1 MVRIVEDMPSTNSGE
16 KLSGWKAIDYLDGI
30 ESANKKYDENEPDR
44 TKISEL
50 EEQVNIAEKK
60 NSELMI
66 DFEIDSKHLADTA
79 RLVYDEREK
88 ADRLQEELE
97 LSRQT
102 ENVDSLTEIN
112 NNNYL
117 DKWLKN
123 PNNFD
128 VTKSDKKLGI
138 VFIDMDNLKKGVND
152 KYGHEAGD
160 IALKG
165 IASFLKSNFR
175 SGDICIRK
183 GGDEYVVLCLPRDE
197 NEVFDELEFQSGV
210 DKIMSA
216 FPIEIIIGRGKKI
229 KINVSYGAKVYDM
242 INDEGNIDNTMKK
255 ADKILYDEKFRKLP
269 NYKKLSAILKRVR
282 SNKKEIVPDDA
293 LSDKFFTAFEDATKA
308 KAEEIK
314 ELKER
319 EE

>member
-1 MVRIVEDMPSTNSGE
+1 MPSVNSAE
-16 KLSGWKAIDYLDGI
+16 KLSGWKAIDYLDDI
-30 ESANKKYDENEPDR
+30 ENANKKYDENEPYR
-44 TKISEL
+44 TKIAEL
-50 EEQVNIAEKK
+50 ENQVETAKKDNI
-60 NSELMI
+60 ELMI
-66 DFEIDSKHLADTA
+66 DFEIDSKHLADAA

-128 VTKSDKKLGI
+128 AKKSDKRIGI

-160 IALKG
+160 IALKS
-165 IASFLKSNFR
+165 IADFLKSNFR

-197 NEVFDELEFQSGV
+197 NEVFDELEFQAGV

-216 FPIEIIIGRGKKI
+216 FPIEIIIERGKKI
-229 KINVSYGAKVYDM
+229 KINVSHGAKVYDM
-242 INDEGNIDNTMKK
+242 IADEGNIENTMKK
-255 ADKILYDEKFRKLP
+255 ADKILYDEKFDKLP
-269 NYKKLSAILKRVR
+269 IYKKLSAILKRIR
-282 SNKKEIVPDDA
+282 NKKE
-293 LSDKFFTAFEDATKA
+293 
-308 KAEEIK
+308 
-314 ELKER
+314 
-319 EE
+319 